1 MDRKTTTG
9 LLVLVLPL
17 SLIGL
22 VFGMLLFGSTSSA
35 ACGPSTSASV
45 TIDLAT
51 VPDGPIAGFS
61 GDQLINAAYIITAGH
76 DLALSE
82 RDQTIGVMTAI
93 GESSLLVLD
102 YGDAAGPDSRG
113 LFQQRDNGAWGSYA
127 DRMDPYISATNFFR
141 VLATVENRDSLSPT
155 QVAHR
160 VQRNANPNHYAPYW
174 DAAVQI
180 VTALGTL
187 EGTGARPVSA
197 VSCDPLIPGTLSA
210 SGWSRP
216 ADGPITSPY
225 GMRVDPV
232 TGSFTLMHIGTDL
245 NAGGC
250 GGPIWAIQDGHVS
263 RIWADS
269 YGGWTVQ
276 VDHNGGVLSEY
287 KHSYR
292 SDILVRIGEPVT
304 AGQQIARTGDS
315 GWSTGCHLHFA
326 VLIDGVNVSPELFM
340 QSVGVE
346 L

>member
-1 MDRKTTTG
+1 MNGKTTTT
-9 LLVLVLPL
+9 LIALLPL
-17 SLIGL
+17 SLLGL
-22 VFGMLLFGSTSSA
+22 VFGMLLFGGTSSA
-35 ACGPSTSASV
+35 ACGPSTTSSV
-45 TIDLAT
+45 SIDLDTIPA
-51 VPDGPIAGFS
+51 GPIAGFS
-61 GDQLINAAYIITAGH
+61 GDQLVNAAYIIAAGH

-113 LFQQRDNGAWGSYA
+113 LFQQRDNGAWGTYT

-141 VLATVENRDSLSPT
+141 VLATLDNRDGLSPT
-155 QVAHR
+155 QAAHR
-160 VQRNANPNHYAPYW
+160 VQRNANPNHYTPYW

-180 VTALGTL
+180 VTALGTIDS
-187 EGTGARPVSA
+187 TGVRQVSA
-197 VSCDPLIPGTLSA
+197 ASCDPLTPGVLSA
-210 SGWSRP
+210 TGWSRP

-225 GMRVDPV
+225 GLRVDPV
-232 TGSFTLMHIGTDL
+232 TGAFTLMHIGTDF

-276 VDHNGGVLSEY
+276 IDHDGSGVLSEY

-292 SDILVRIGEPVT
+292 SDILVRVGEVVT
-304 AGQQIARTGDS
+304 AGQHIARTGNS

-326 VLIDGVNVSPELFM
+326 VLLDGTNVNPELFL